1 MSVCTSPTPTGI
13 GPSSAPPDRRAPGR
27 IELTSFLA
35 LSMALAALGID
46 LLLPVYDSIR
56 ADLGLAVG
64 ATAVTGLI
72 TTYFLGLAAGQL
84 FYGPIADRY
93 GRKRALHIGYAIYGV
108 AALATAIGPNL
119 GVLLVARFVWGLG
132 AAGPRVVTLA
142 IVRDTYEG
150 ERMAKAMSFIMAVFI
165 LVPVIAP
172 SLAAGVATFVS
183 WRWLAVGSAVAA
195 VAAALW
201 ARRIPETL
209 APEHQLPLTFS
220 RIGAAARVVVSNR
233 QTVGY
238 TLALTAMYGVFASYL
253 ASSELIYDQ
262 VFDQSDRFPLI
273 FGGLAAVMGVA
284 MFTNGKVVERI
295 GTRRLA
301 HGVLIGYLVAASGLV
316 VMAVL
321 TGGRPPLWVFLI
333 GIAAMLVSHALLIPN
348 FNTIAMTPMGAI
360 AGTAASVIG
369 ATQIAVGALLGAL
382 LDRTFDGTIIPLSF
396 GFLGYGVLAF
406 CLVLYAERGRLFQRL
421 VPSPTVEE
429 RAVAVADHEVV

>member
-1 MSVCTSPTPTGI
+1 MSARTVPPPTRGGQIPRAPGR
-13 GPSSAPPDRRAPGR
+13 PSPGR

-56 ADLGLAVG
+56 TDLGLA
-64 ATAVTGLI
+64 ANSTAVTGLI

-84 FYGPIADRY
+84 VYGPIADRY
-93 GRKRALHIGYAIYGV
+93 GRKRALHIGYAVYGI
-108 AALATAIGPNL
+108 AALITAIGPSL

-172 SLAAGVATFVS
+172 SIAAGVATFVS
-183 WRWLAVGSAVAA
+183 WRWLAVGSALAAIGAA
-195 VAAALW
+195 VW

-209 APEHQLPLTFS
+209 APEHQLPMTYG
-220 RIGAAARVVVSNR
+220 RITAAAKVVVSNR

-238 TLALTAMYGVFASYL
+238 TLALTSMYGVFSSYL
-253 ASSELIYDQ
+253 ASSELIYSQ
-262 VFDQSDRFPLI
+262 VFDEGDRFPLI

-284 MFTNGKVVERI
+284 MIANGRVVERI

-301 HGVLIGYLVAASGLV
+301 HGVLVGYLLAAASLV
-316 VMAVL
+316 VLAVT
-321 TGGRPPLWVFLI
+321 TGGRPPLWLFLL
-333 GIAAMLVSHALLIPN
+333 GIAAMLISHALLIPN

-360 AGTAASVIG
+360 AGTAAAVIG

-382 LDRTFDGTIIPLSF
+382 LDRTFDGTILPLSF
-396 GFLGYGVLAF
+396 GFLGYGLLAF
-406 CLVLYAERGRLFQRL
+406 GLVLYAERGQLFQRL
-421 VPSPTVEE
+421 IPQPTADE
-429 RAVAVADHEVV
+429 RADAITDHEVV

>member
-1 MSVCTSPTPTGI
+1 VPSTTAPAPPATTSPT
-13 GPSSAPPDRRAPGR
+13 RRSPGR
-27 IELTSFLA
+27 VELTSFLA

-46 LLLPVYDSIR
+46 LLLPTYDAIR
-56 ADLGLAVG
+56 ADLGLAAD

-84 FYGPIADRY
+84 VYGPIADRY
-93 GRKRALHIGYAIYGV
+93 GRKRALHIGYAIYGL
-108 AALATAIGPNL
+108 AALATAFGPTL
-119 GVLLVARFVWGLG
+119 GALLVARFVWGLG

-172 SLAAGVATFVS
+172 TIGAGVAALVS

-209 APEHQLPLTFS
+209 APEHQLPMTAS
-220 RIGAAARVVVSNR
+220 RIAAAAKVVVSNR

-238 TLALTAMYGVFASYL
+238 TLALTALYGVFSSYL
-253 ASSELIYDQ
+253 ASSELIYSQ
-262 VFDQSDRFPLI
+262 VFDEGDRFPLI

-284 MFTNGKVVERI
+284 MVLNGRVVERI

-301 HGVLIGYLVAASGLV
+301 HGVLLGYLVAAGALV
-316 VMAVL
+316 AIAL
-321 TGGRPPLWVFLI
+321 ATGGRPPLWVFLI
-333 GIAAMLVSHALLIPN
+333 AIGAMLVSHALLIPN
-348 FNTIAMTPMGAI
+348 FNTIAMNPMGAI

-369 ATQIAVGALLGAL
+369 ATQIAVGALLGAA
-382 LDRTFDGTIIPLSF
+382 LDRTFDGSIVPLSL

-406 CLVLYAERGRLFQRL
+406 GLVLWAERGRLFQRL
-421 VPSPTVEE
+421 YPPPSAEE
-429 RAVAVADHEVV
+429 LAESLSDHEVV